1 MLDSK
6 GFDLWADGYDESV
19 RISEASD
26 RYPFAGYKKVLGTIY
41 ERIRQQDGRK
51 ILDIGFGTGVL
62 SKKLYDD
69 GYDLWGIDFSS
80 EMIHIARKKMP
91 KARLIQYDFT
101 KGLPEALN
109 NETFDGIICTYAIHH
124 LNDSEKIA
132 FIRQLSDHLTDQGQI
147 YIGDV
152 AFEREIDLKQCQE
165 ESRDLWD
172 ADEIYPV
179 KENLLPAFPDL
190 EFIKITDCSG
200 IFIF

>member
-26 RYPFAGYKKVLGTIY
+26 RYPFAGYKKDLGTIY

-51 ILDIGFGTGVL
+51 FLDIGFGTGVL
-62 SKKLYDD
+62 SKKLYYD

-80 EMIHIARKKMP
+80 EMIHIAREKMP

>member
-1 MLDSK
+1 
-6 GFDLWADGYDESV
+6 
-19 RISEASD
+19 
-26 RYPFAGYKKVLGTIY
+26 
-41 ERIRQQDGRK
+41 
-51 ILDIGFGTGVL
+51 
-62 SKKLYDD
+62 
-69 GYDLWGIDFSS
+69 
-80 EMIHIARKKMP
+80 MP